1 MSKKETDKILDL
13 IRKNDIVFRIF
24 RHEPVYTSIQAS
36 EVRGTESGKFLMA
49 LVSADKRI
57 DENKLENV
65 SNKENVKLASPD
77 EVFGLTGCKVGSV
90 PPFGNLWNLETFMD
104 KSVLK
109 NKLVNFNAGQLT
121 VSIQISPKDL
131 LKINNSILCDIS

>member
-36 EVRGTESGKFLMA
+36 EVRGTELSTGVKALIFKEKSGKFLMA

-90 PPFGNLWNLETFMD
+90 PPFGNLWNLETLWTNPC
-104 KSVLK
+104 S
-109 NKLVNFNAGQLT
+109 
-121 VSIQISPKDL
+121 
-131 LKINNSILCDIS
+131 KIN